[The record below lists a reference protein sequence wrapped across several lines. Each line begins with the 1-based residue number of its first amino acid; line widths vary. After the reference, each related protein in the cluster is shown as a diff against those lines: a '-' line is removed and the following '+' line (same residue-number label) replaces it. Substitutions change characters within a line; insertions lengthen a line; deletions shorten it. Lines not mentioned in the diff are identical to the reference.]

1 MGVPCGR
8 VVVLSGPS
16 GVGKTTLVERLFQ
29 ICPLP
34 LVRSVSATTRLPRGA
49 EVDGVDYHFV
59 TAERFQAL
67 RDEGQFLECCE
78 VFSQGCWYGTLWNEV
93 RAGIEAGKW
102 VVLNIDVHGAAAVME
117 RFADAITIFVSL
129 RSMEELRRRLEFRGT
144 DRPEEIERRLQR
156 AQYEM
161 GQAHRSGVFRYE
173 VVNDNLD
180 RAVKEICTLLTEN
193 CIYRKEGERAK

>member
-34 LVRSVSATTRLPRGA
+34 LVRSISATTRLPRGA
-49 EVDGVDYHFV
+49 EADGVDYHFV

-67 RDEGQFLECCE
+67 RDQGQFLECCE

-117 RFADAITIFVSL
+117 RFADAITIFVAPGPWRNSAAAWNSAAPTGP
-129 RSMEELRRRLEFRGT
+129 RKSK
-144 DRPEEIERRLQR
+144 RRLQR

-161 GQAHRSGVFRYE
+161 GQAHNPAYPLPGR
-173 VVNDNLD
+173 
-180 RAVKEICTLLTEN
+180 
-193 CIYRKEGERAK
+193 ER